1 MIKKAASV
9 LLSIGILAATL
20 LMPDSLISTKA
31 ETYINNASLMPKYI
45 PDSEVQLD
53 AEGTPEWASGLI
65 MAEVH
70 INSATKEGTLKSA
83 VKILDHYQEMGVN
96 GLWITPVSESGDG
109 GGYVNYGPHSID
121 SILTGKEG
129 KGNKT
134 SFEDYKEGW
143 LELKGFIDEA
153 HKRNIRIII
162 DVVSWGVSGN
172 SPLVKEHPSWFQDSG
187 DWGVGSKNFLWRD
200 EKTEV
205 ENKEFVDWYKQQ
217 LINIAVTTGCDGF
230 RHDLE
235 PAAAHANY
243 TIIGDIRRQL
253 YEKGRKILFISEQQ
267 NERGQVFDF
276 EQFGVYDVWQHRT
289 DIKDSYTFLDRYNL
303 VDSIKN
309 GENIGS
315 QGSQD
320 LGEGS
325 AYRFYT
331 YMLSCHDSLK
341 SGVAGN
347 RLAIGYQAIF
357 APFIPVWF
365 IGEEWGDSYKT
376 KYTDTS
382 DNALY
387 FRNIDWSLLD
397 HTENR
402 KFYEDVK
409 AMLRIRL
416 QYPEIFSNFPSHLYD
431 SNICKVNVSGCEGM
445 MAYARY
451 SGDTAI
457 IIVPNYN
464 IHDKSG
470 KMRVY
475 VPFKATGLDYYKSYK
490 ITDAIT
496 GENIVSGNARKAA
509 SFDITVPYNNMRV
522 IKVEASGKYTP
533 KAADTVFDNTITD
546 SNTENNS
553 GSNEEYF
560 DEPDSGDSNEKGGR
574 YVKKRKSKKGTNASA
589 DDSVSVLMIVL
600 SVIGGVIVVG
610 AAVIFIIL
618 VRKKRLLKKQ

>member
-20 LMPDSLISTKA
+20 LMPDSLISAKA

-143 LELKGFIDEA
+143 LELKSFIDEA

-172 SPLVKEHPSWFQDSG
+172 SPLVKEHPSWFQNSG
-187 DWGVGSKNFLWRD
+187 DWGSGSKNFLWRD

-253 YEKGRKILFISEQQ
+253 YEKGRKILFISEQP

-276 EQFGVYDVWQHRT
+276 EEFGVYDVWQHRT

-397 HTENR
+397 HTDNR
-402 KFYEDVK
+402 KFYEEVK

-522 IKVEASGKYTP
+522 IKVEASGKYTL
-533 KAADTVFDNTITD
+533 KTDDTTSYIKDTASTFIDNNID
-546 SNTENNS
+546 ND
-553 GSNEEYF
+553 
-560 DEPDSGDSNEKGGR
+560 DEPDSSLSEPSGK
-574 YVKKRKSKKGTNASA
+574 YVKKRKTKKNTNGSA
-589 DDSVSVLMIVL
+589 DDSANMLVIVL